1 MYLCNSKSSTTDL
14 IIHRGNRIIEMA
26 RRIRKKRVA
35 TLCLILV
42 GTITWTTHSCVKRCT
57 PSSDKEKAD
66 TLPKVHL
73 NDSVTNRFTNG
84 EEYREM
90 DSVVERYLKRWE
102 INGAQ
107 LAITRNDS
115 LLYARGFGWAD
126 KEQGI
131 RMEPNI
137 LMRFASVSK
146 LITAVGI
153 MKLREMK
160 KLQLNE
166 KVFGPKG
173 ILRDTVYNNSIKDQ
187 RYYAITVEQLLRHQG
202 GFNNY
207 AGDPVSNTRYIM
219 MQNRLTQAPD
229 HKTLLKILLKRH
241 LGYAP
246 GQGKCYSNLGYMI
259 LSMIIEKKS
268 GMKYEDFMQK
278 YVLHPA
284 GCYDM
289 HIAGTYEIDRRPNE
303 THYYMHQ
310 GSTPVYEYN
319 NSGRMV
325 EKCYGD
331 TDLPRLSGAGAWCGS
346 SAELARFIASIDGM
360 PQVKD
365 ILSPQSV
372 KLMTTEQPDHNY
384 SLGWNYT
391 PQNSNRPW
399 IRTGSLAGTSALILK
414 YPDGECWIL
423 VTNTSTWKGHGFSND
438 TMAFFEKLRKKY
450 MEGMPKRDLFL

>member
-241 LGYAP
+241 LGYTP

-289 HIAGTYEIDRRPNE
+289 HIAGTYETDRRPNE

>member
-241 LGYAP
+241 LGYTP

-391 PQNSNRPW
+391 PQKGNRPW